1 MGQHLL
7 KTPDYTGGN
16 WEPVTLCC
24 SVKGADPSPH
34 LHSHCVWKADDVT
47 RR

>member
-7 KTPDYTGGN
+7 LRHLVTLVET
-16 WEPVTLCC
+16 ESVTLCC
-24 SVKGADPSPH
+24 SVKGADPSLH
-34 LHSHCVWKADDVT
+34 LHSHLVWKADDVT